1 MTQLLIQGS
10 VILAQGPF
18 DMDANVIATDDQ
30 IFPKRVIPGWSMVDL
45 ELPADF
51 TVAGYSWNNG
61 LVRKEPVVD
70 NSARRATALA
80 EIARLEGP
88 PNYSNRGARELDLR
102 LMEREAEAL
111 AAARGVTKEQVLAS
125 TPYYVK
131 LKALD
136 DQIAELRGQ
145 L

>member
-10 VILAQGPF
+10 SILAQGPF
-18 DMDANVIATDDQ
+18 DMDADSIWTDDQ
-30 IFPKRVIPGWSMVDL
+30 VFPKRVIPGWSMVDV
-45 ELPADF
+45 EVPADF

-61 LVRKEPVVD
+61 LVKKEVIVD
-70 NSARRATALA
+70 LAARRANALTQ
-80 EIARLEGP
+80 IARLEGA
-88 PNYSNRGARELDLR
+88 PNYLNRGTRELQLR
-102 LMEREAEAL
+102 LMEKEAVEL
-111 AAARGVTKEQVLAS
+111 AAARALTAEQVLAA

-136 DQIAELRGQ
+136 DEIAQWRYQ